1 MKITELAE
9 ERGIPFKEG
18 GQHHHVQFG
27 YVGFDCPTCS
37 PDWQAFRL
45 GYNLEKQFLS
55 CWVCGFRPLIS
66 TLAEVFRTTTHEIK
80 QLLNLVEKEY
90 KKVNVYAGKLVLP
103 KNLVPLMN
111 QHKRY
116 LRQRGFD
123 LNELESIWRINQGI
137 GISSYLCWRVFIPI
151 YHKGKVVSWTTRSIS
166 DEVDKR
172 YINASPSEEA
182 MKIKSILYGEEFCN
196 HSVIV
201 CEGPTDAWNVG
212 CGAVCTFGLGITR
225 SQLNKI
231 SKYPKR
237 IICLDSSKEAQAK
250 AMEICDSLKVLGG
263 ETINVIIDAKDP
275 GSASKK
281 EIKLLRGLL

>member
-212 CGAVCTFGLGITR
+212 CGAVCTFGLGIRGKYSSLPGAGGGVSLEVSNLLEAARTEKEEC
-225 SQLNKI
+225 QL
-231 SKYPKR
+231 
-237 IICLDSSKEAQAK
+237 
-250 AMEICDSLKVLGG
+250 EIDNYVIERPEEVGGHATFILG
-263 ETINVIIDAKDP
+263 
-275 GSASKK
+275 
-281 EIKLLRGLL
+281 